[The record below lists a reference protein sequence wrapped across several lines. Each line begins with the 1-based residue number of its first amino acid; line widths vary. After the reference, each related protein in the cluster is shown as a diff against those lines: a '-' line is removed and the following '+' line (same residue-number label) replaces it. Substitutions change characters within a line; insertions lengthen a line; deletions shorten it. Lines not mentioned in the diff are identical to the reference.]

1 GRADRGAVHTRKP
14 AWGLITARGAARHA
28 QVDRV
33 RRQSVSDCRT
43 VDLYDGQGCDGDGRV
58 ITSHVDDGRATLVV
72 AYDGGDGS
80 VVLRILHLHGKPTH
94 AAVHEGDLA
103 VDITGERHFAAV
115 IACTDAVVH
124 FDKVSGQVEALRPE
138 RRGACRFDAGNGG

>member
-1 GRADRGAVHTRKP
+1 
-14 AWGLITARGAARHA
+14 
-28 QVDRV
+28 
-33 RRQSVSDCRT
+33 
-43 VDLYDGQGCDGDGRV
+43 
-58 ITSHVDDGRATLVV
+58 SHVDDGRATLVV

-103 VDITGERHFAAV
+103 VNVTGERHFAAV

-124 FDKVSGQVEALRPE
+124 FDKVSGQAEALRPE
-138 RRGACRFDAGNGG
+138 RRGACRFDAGNGGRCVHRHRRRHYSEHTALAGRARAIAWDVVATVDAVKRLTEDVSRCFVQGA